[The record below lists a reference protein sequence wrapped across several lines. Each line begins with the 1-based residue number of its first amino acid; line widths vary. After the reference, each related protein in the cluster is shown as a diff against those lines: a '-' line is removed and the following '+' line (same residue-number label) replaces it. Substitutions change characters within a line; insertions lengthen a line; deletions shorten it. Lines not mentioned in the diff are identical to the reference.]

1 MKICCHAADSR
12 QITSWSLNTLRQSI
26 ATTCVWN
33 WTIDE
38 VTEITQGHARHSSIH
53 TSWFRR
59 SQTWMKSAWNHSS
72 LTHFMHFSVPPAS
85 TPYSLYVLFFGLYD
99 DGERRHT
106 VFFSW
111 LYDDGERR
119 YAVVSHFALCIA
131 KRELLSY
138 IKHLLYIDTKV
149 FIRKKEFIDRHKRYW

>member
-59 SQTWMKSAWNHSS
+59 SQTWMKSAWSAFKSDSLHALFCASS
-72 LTHFMHFSVPPAS
+72 F
-85 TPYSLYVLFFGLYD
+85 YSLL
-99 DGERRHT
+99 
-106 VFFSW
+106 
-111 LYDDGERR
+111 
-119 YAVVSHFALCIA
+119 
-131 KRELLSY
+131 
-138 IKHLLYIDTKV
+138 
-149 FIRKKEFIDRHKRYW
+149 FIRAFFLTIWRWWATAYCLLLLTIWRWRATVCCRLPFRPLHCKAGASILYPRTPPLHRYKSIHKKERIYR